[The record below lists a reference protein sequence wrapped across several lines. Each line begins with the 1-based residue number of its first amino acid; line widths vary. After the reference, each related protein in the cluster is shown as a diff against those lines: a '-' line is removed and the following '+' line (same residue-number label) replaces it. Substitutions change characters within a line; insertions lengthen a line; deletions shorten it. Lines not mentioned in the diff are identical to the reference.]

1 MKHVFSFVAAVML
14 ASAAWAQ
21 TTVTL
26 TVDMS
31 NETVSPEGVHVAG
44 NFQGWQAGDT
54 PMTDNG
60 DGTWSYTFTSDS
72 AATYQYKFINGNA
85 WGSDEGIP
93 GACAFDGNR
102 QIEVDG
108 VMGEASSTV
117 CYNSCAACGMTTVRF
132 RVDMSNEEVSPFG
145 VHVAGDFQGWT
156 PDGTELT
163 DADGDMIYEAIE
175 SFEAD
180 SGSTIT
186 FKFINGN
193 AWTDVNEL
201 IGEDCG
207 DGTGNRTLTLD
218 SENMVLTAN
227 AAGDAYCFN
236 ACSSCI
242 LPLEVTFTIDM
253 SQVGSVSEFGVHLA
267 GTFQGW
273 QAGDTPLTDNG
284 DGTWSVT
291 LEIQPG
297 YHEFKFINGND
308 WSNPNESMGGT
319 ECSGSNDGNNRGAS
333 FDADNNSYECCFNA
347 CPGVACV
354 PDPEPANLTFQ
365 VDASELE
372 LGDTSIYLLGDF
384 TGWQGSAIELTETDG
399 IWQTTQL
406 IQGPATVTYKYSI
419 GYPENDNE
427 ESGVYAIGLDTTDF
441 ALAGCGLPNPFG
453 SFNRTF
459 VRSGVDEVIPLHC
472 YNSCGACLGDA
483 GCTDDAACNYD
494 ETAMTDDGS
503 CTYPGDAC
511 DDMDDMT
518 INDMLGEDC
527 VCMGEMLVMGCTD
540 SLACNYDMAANMDD
554 GSCLVIGDTCDDMD
568 DMTINDMVN
577 DSCVCAGDLVIE
589 GCTDEDACNYD
600 MNANVDDG
608 SCEYLDALGEC
619 GGDCFADNDGD
630 GICDEEIM
638 LGCTNDMAC
647 NYDEMANTDDGSC
660 LVIGEACDDMD
671 EMTIDDTVNDSCECV
686 GTLMVLGC
694 LDSLACN
701 YDMDANTDNESCEYP
716 GDACDDMDENTEND
730 TLNIDCICVGD
741 TIQDSTD
748 FVFDLER
755 LEFGMFPN
763 PTTGEVTLRV
773 DGFHAGVTMQV
784 MDGAGRVVWSEQN
797 LALQGNTVFDL
808 SRLSAGT
815 YNVMLSDERG
825 ISVKRLAIQK

>member
-1 MKHVFSFVAAVML
+1 ML

-31 NETVSPEGVHVAG
+31 NEMVSPDGVHVAG
-44 NFQGWQAGDT
+44 NFQGWNPGAT

-60 DGTWSYTFTSDS
+60 DGTWSYSFTSDS
-72 AATYQYKFINGNA
+72 AATYQYKFVNGND
-85 WGSDEGIP
+85 WGFDEGIP

-108 VMGEASSTV
+108 MMGEAASTV

-132 RVDMSNEEVSPFG
+132 RVDMSNEDVSDFG
-145 VHVAGDFQGWT
+145 VHVAGEFQGWDPAAT
-156 PDGTELT
+156 AMT
-163 DADGDMIYEAIE
+163 DADGDLIYESIQ

-180 SGSTIT
+180 SGEVIGY
-186 FKFINGN
+186 KFINGN
-193 AWTDVNEL
+193 AWTDVVET
-201 IGEDCG
+201 IDAAEDCV
-207 DGTGNRTLTLD
+207 DELGNRLLVLD

-406 IQGPATVTYKYSI
+406 IQGPATVIYKYSI

-459 VRSGVDEVIPLHC
+459 VRSGMDEVIPLHC
-472 YNSCGACLGDA
+472 YNSCGACLGDG
-483 GCTDDAACNYD
+483 GCLDSLACNYD
-494 ETAMTDDGS
+494 MTAMTDDGS

-511 DDMDDMT
+511 DDMDETT
-518 INDMLGEDC
+518 INDLLNDDC
-527 VCMGEMLVMGCTD
+527 VCVGDSAIFGCTDSLSCTYDALATVDDGSCLYLDALDECGGDCFEADTLGNCIETIMYGCID
-540 SLACNYDMAANMDD
+540 SLACNYN
-554 GSCLVIGDTCDDMD
+554 
-568 DMTINDMVN
+568 
-577 DSCVCAGDLVIE
+577 
-589 GCTDEDACNYD
+589 
-600 MNANVDDG
+600 
-608 SCEYLDALGEC
+608 
-619 GGDCFADNDGD
+619 
-630 GICDEEIM
+630 
-638 LGCTNDMAC
+638 
-647 NYDEMANTDDGSC
+647 
-660 LVIGEACDDMD
+660 
-671 EMTIDDTVNDSCECV
+671 
-686 GTLMVLGC
+686 
-694 LDSLACN
+694 
-701 YDMDANTDNESCEYP
+701 MDANTDDESCELP
-716 GDACDDMDENTEND
+716 GDACDDMDEETVND
-730 TLNIDCICVGD
+730 SLNADCICVGEV
-741 TIQDSTD
+741 D
-748 FVFDLER
+748 FVLER
-755 LEFGMFPN
+755 ERLAFGMFPN

-773 DGFHAGVTMQV
+773 DGVHAGVTMQV
-784 MDGAGRVVWSEQN
+784 MDGAGRVVWSQQN